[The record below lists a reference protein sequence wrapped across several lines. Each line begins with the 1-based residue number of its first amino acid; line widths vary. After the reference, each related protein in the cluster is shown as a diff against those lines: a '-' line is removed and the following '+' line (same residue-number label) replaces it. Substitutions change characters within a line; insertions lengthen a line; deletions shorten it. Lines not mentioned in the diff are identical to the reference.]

1 MEQSA
6 ETLTGEVQNT
16 VLALLRSSLWG
27 IERFPFESLPGIN
40 WKNVYTEL
48 HNQAV
53 APLCADLLGDIDP
66 ENTISYI
73 QSAARNIRLWHD
85 LANTQQKLCQDLE
98 DIGIPCVI
106 LKGSSAARYYPQPER
121 RNMGDIDILVL
132 PEDFDRALEYFQ
144 AHWIFDHQDPRHATF
159 RRNQTVVE
167 LHRRFSTFRSQEL
180 RDFLD
185 NAIYNDVKN
194 NLTCTLGR
202 YAFPTLSKKTNG
214 LVLLTHIN
222 SHMEKGLGFRQI
234 IDWMM
239 YVDKELDDDVWYRE
253 FAEAARYMRLEK
265 LAVTVTRMCQ
275 MYLGLRED
283 ITWCKGADEEL
294 CKDLLDHTF
303 RQGNFGRKLPRN
315 IGRAVGVLST
325 SRNIPGFFRE
335 MQRRG
340 MITWPAAQKHRILRP
355 FAWLYQI
362 FRYIRLGFQKK
373 NPLRYAMQAI
383 KSEKTQ
389 GSLLDRLE
397 VSRMNNDL

>member
-85 LANTQQKLCQDLE
+85 LAKQQEQICQDLE
-98 DIGIPCVI
+98 NTGISCAI
-106 LKGSSAARYYPQPER
+106 LKGCSAARYYSEPER
-121 RNMGDIDILVL
+121 RNMGDIDLMVL
-132 PEDFDRALEYFQ
+132 PEDFDRAREYFQ
-144 AHWIFDHQDPRHATF
+144 SDWIFDHVDSRHATF
-159 RRNQTVVE
+159 RRNHTVVE
-167 LHRRFSTFRSQEL
+167 LHRHFSSFRSQEL

-185 NAIYNDVKN
+185 NAIYEDVKARIR
-194 NLTCTLGR
+194 CTLGR
-202 YAFPTLSKKTNG
+202 YTFPTLSRKTNG

-222 SHMEKGLGFRQI
+222 SHMEKGLGLRQI

-239 YVDKELDDDVWYRE
+239 YVDQELDDDFWNSD
-253 FAEAARYMRLEK
+253 FAQAARHIRLEK

-283 ITWCKGADEEL
+283 ITWCRGADEEL

-303 RQGNFGRKLPRN
+303 RQGNFGRKLPQKIN
-315 IGRAVGVLST
+315 LAIGVLST
-325 SRNIPGFFRE
+325 GRNIPGFLRE

-340 MITWPAAQKHRILRP
+340 MITWPAAQKHRFLRP

-362 FRYIRLGFQKK
+362 IRYIRLGSQKK
-373 NPLRYAMQAI
+373 HPIKYALQAI
-383 KSEKTQ
+383 KTEKKQ